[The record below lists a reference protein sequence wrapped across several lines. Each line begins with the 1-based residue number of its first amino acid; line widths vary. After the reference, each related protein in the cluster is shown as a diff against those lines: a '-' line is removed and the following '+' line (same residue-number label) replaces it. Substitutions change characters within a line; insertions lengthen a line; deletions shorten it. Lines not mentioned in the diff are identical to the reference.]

1 MAESVGANSAEESGR
16 ADERAGDPRV
26 LKSASQATPR
36 PVVGITTYVTDA
48 QWGYWNLEAA
58 LIPLDYVKAV
68 EGAGGRPMLVPP
80 SLDGV
85 EETLDA
91 LDAVVF
97 TGGSDVDPQLYGAEA
112 QAETVGIVRLR
123 DEAELALL
131 RAALDRDMPVLGICR
146 GIQVLN
152 VGLGGD
158 LDQHF
163 EGHRH
168 DPPGEFIEHDVAI
181 EPDTRLAQMLGEHT
195 SVMSHHHQGIKT
207 LAPGLVETARAD
219 DGLLEAVEAPD
230 RRFTVGVLWHPEA
243 GKDARLFETLVAEAT
258 RYRDEK

>member
-1 MAESVGANSAEESGR
+1 MA
-16 ADERAGDPRV
+16 
-26 LKSASQATPR
+26 R

-48 QWGYWNLEAA
+48 RWGYWDLEAA
-58 LIPLDYVKAV
+58 LIPFDYVRAV
-68 EGAGGRPMLVPP
+68 ETAGGRPMLVPP
-80 SLDGV
+80 STDGI

-97 TGGSDVDPQLYGAEA
+97 TGGSDLDPELYGEKAA
-112 QAETVGIVRLR
+112 PETVGVVRMR

-131 RAALDRDMPVLGICR
+131 TAALARDMPVLGICR

-152 VGLGGD
+152 VGMGGD
-158 LDQHF
+158 LDQHL

-168 DPPGEFIEHDVAI
+168 DPPGQFLQHDVAI
-181 EPDTRLAQMLGEHT
+181 EPNTRLAEMLGDHT
-195 SVMSHHHQGIKT
+195 RVMSHHHQGIKP

-243 GKDARLFETLVAEAT
+243 GEDARLFETLVDEAR
-258 RYRDEK
+258 RYREQR

>member
-1 MAESVGANSAEESGR
+1 M
-16 ADERAGDPRV
+16 D
-26 LKSASQATPR
+26 R
-36 PVVGITTYVTDA
+36 PVVGITTYVTQA
-48 QWGYWNLEAA
+48 RWSYWELEAA
-58 LIPLDYVKAV
+58 LIPFDYVRKV
-68 EGAGGRPMLVPP
+68 EQAGGRALLVPP
-80 SLDGV
+80 TVDGV

-91 LDAVVF
+91 IDAVVF
-97 TGGSDVDPQLYGAEA
+97 TGGSDLDPEFYGEQA
-112 QAETVGIVRLR
+112 QPETIGVVRMR

-131 RAALDRDMPVLGICR
+131 RAALERDMPVLGICR

-158 LDQHF
+158 LDQHL

-168 DPPGEFIEHDVAI
+168 DPPGEFLAHDVAI
-181 EPDTRLAQMLGEHT
+181 EPNTRLAEMLGERT
-195 SVMSHHHQGIKT
+195 TVMSHHHQGIKR

-243 GKDARLFETLVAEAT
+243 GQDARLFETLVAEAA
-258 RYRDEK
+258 RYREER

>member
-1 MAESVGANSAEESGR
+1 VA
-16 ADERAGDPRV
+16 
-26 LKSASQATPR
+26 R

-58 LIPLDYVKAV
+58 LIPFDYVRAV
-68 EGAGGRPMLVPP
+68 EQAGGRAMLVPP
-80 SLDGV
+80 SADGV

-91 LDAVVF
+91 LDGIIF
-97 TGGSDVDPQLYGAEA
+97 TGGSDVDPELYGEA
-112 QAETVGIVRLR
+112 AHPETSGIVRLR
-123 DEAELALL
+123 DDAELALL

-158 LDQHF
+158 LDQHL

-168 DPPGEFIEHDVAI
+168 DPPGQFVQHDVAI
-181 EPDTRLAQMLGEHT
+181 ERDTRLGEILGDQT
-195 SVMSHHHQGIKT
+195 KVMSHHHQGLKT
-207 LAPGLVETARAD
+207 LAPGLVETARAE
-219 DGLLEAVEAPD
+219 DGLIEAVEAPD

-243 GKDARLFETLVAEAT
+243 GQDARLFETLVAEAA
-258 RYRDEK
+258 RYREEK

>member
-1 MAESVGANSAEESGR
+1 LS
-16 ADERAGDPRV
+16 
-26 LKSASQATPR
+26 R
-36 PVVGITTYVTDA
+36 PVVGITTYVTNA
-48 QWGYWNLEAA
+48 NWGYWSLEAA
-58 LIPLDYVKAV
+58 LIPIDYVNAV
-68 EGAGGRPMLVPP
+68 ARAGGRPLLVPP
-80 SLDGV
+80 LLDGV

-97 TGGSDVDPQLYGAEA
+97 TGGSDVDPELYGEEA
-112 QAETVGIVRLR
+112 HAETAGIVRMR

-131 RAALDRDMPVLGICR
+131 RAALERDMPVLGICR

-158 LDQHF
+158 LDQHL

-168 DPPGEFIEHDVAI
+168 DPPGEFIAHDVAI
-181 EPDTRLAQMLGEHT
+181 EPNTRLAEMLGERT
-195 SVMSHHHQGIKT
+195 TVMSHHHQGLRT

-243 GKDARLFETLVAEAT
+243 GQDARLFERLVAEAA
-258 RYRDEK
+258 RYREEK

>member
-1 MAESVGANSAEESGR
+1 LS
-16 ADERAGDPRV
+16 
-26 LKSASQATPR
+26 R
-36 PVVGITTYVTDA
+36 PVVGITTYVIDA
-48 QWGYWNLEAA
+48 RWGYWNLEAA
-58 LIPLDYVKAV
+58 LIPFDYVKAV
-68 EGAGGRPMLVPP
+68 EQAGGRPMLVPP
-80 SLDGV
+80 SSDGV

-97 TGGSDVDPQLYGAEA
+97 TGGSDLDPELYGEPAHP
-112 QAETVGIVRLR
+112 ETAGIVRMR
-123 DEAELALL
+123 DEAELSLL

-158 LDQHF
+158 LDQHL

-181 EPDTRLAQMLGEHT
+181 EPDTRLAEMLGERT
-195 SVMSHHHQGIKT
+195 TVMSHHHQGLKT

-219 DGLLEAVEAPD
+219 DGLVEAVEAPD
-230 RRFTVGVLWHPEA
+230 KRFTVGVLWHPEA
-243 GKDARLFETLVAEAT
+243 GQDARLFETLVAEART
-258 RYRDEK
+258 YREERGR

>member
-1 MAESVGANSAEESGR
+1 MSGSGCSSV
-16 ADERAGDPRV
+16 V
-26 LKSASQATPR
+26 R

-48 QWGYWNLEAA
+48 RWGYWNLEAA
-58 LIPLDYVKAV
+58 LIPFDYVKAV
-68 EGAGGRPMLVPP
+68 ERAGGRALLVPP

-91 LDAVVF
+91 LDGVIF
-97 TGGSDVDPQLYGAEA
+97 TGGSDVDPELYGAEA
-112 QAETVGIVRLR
+112 HAETRGVVRLR
-123 DEAELALL
+123 DDAELALL

-152 VGLGGD
+152 VGMGGD
-158 LDQHF
+158 IDQHF

-168 DPPGEFIEHDVAI
+168 DPPGQFVQHDVAI
-181 EPDTRLAQMLGEHT
+181 EPNTRLAKMLGERT
-195 SVMSHHHQGIKT
+195 TVMSHHHQGLHT

-219 DGLLEAVEAPD
+219 DGILEAVEAPD

-243 GKDARLFETLVAEAT
+243 GEDARLFETLVGEAA
-258 RYRDEK
+258 RYREDRG

>member
-1 MAESVGANSAEESGR
+1 MS
-16 ADERAGDPRV
+16 
-26 LKSASQATPR
+26 R

-48 QWGYWNLEAA
+48 RWGYWNLEAA
-58 LIPLDYVKAV
+58 LIPFDYVKAV
-68 EGAGGRPMLVPP
+68 EKAGGRPVLVPP
-80 SLDGV
+80 STEGI

-97 TGGSDVDPQLYGAEA
+97 TGGSDLDPEFYGEKAHP
-112 QAETVGIVRLR
+112 ETVGVVRMR

-131 RAALDRDMPVLGICR
+131 RAALERDMPVLGICR

-158 LDQHF
+158 LEQHL

-168 DPPGEFIEHDVAI
+168 EPPGQFIAHDVAI
-181 EPDTRLAQMLGEHT
+181 EPNTRLAGMLGERT
-195 SVMSHHHQGIKT
+195 TVMSHHHQGIKT

-219 DGLLEAVEAPD
+219 DGLLEAVEAPE

-243 GKDARLFETLVAEAT
+243 GQDARLFETLVDEAR
-258 RYRDEK
+258 RYREET

>member
-1 MAESVGANSAEESGR
+1 LS
-16 ADERAGDPRV
+16 
-26 LKSASQATPR
+26 R

-48 QWGYWNLEAA
+48 RWGYWNLEAA
-58 LIPLDYVKAV
+58 LIPFDYVKAV
-68 EGAGGRPMLVPP
+68 EKAGGRPVLVPP
-80 SLDGV
+80 STEGI

-97 TGGSDVDPQLYGAEA
+97 TGGSDLDPEFYGE
-112 QAETVGIVRLR
+112 QAHPETVGVVRMR

-131 RAALDRDMPVLGICR
+131 RAALERDMPVLGICR

-158 LDQHF
+158 LEQHL

-168 DPPGEFIEHDVAI
+168 EPPGQFIAHDVAI
-181 EPDTRLAQMLGEHT
+181 EPNTRLAGMLGERT
-195 SVMSHHHQGIKT
+195 TVMSHHHQGIKT

-219 DGLLEAVEAPD
+219 DGLLEAVEAPE

-243 GKDARLFETLVAEAT
+243 GQDARLFETLVDEAR
-258 RYRDEK
+258 RYREET

>member
-1 MAESVGANSAEESGR
+1 LS
-16 ADERAGDPRV
+16 
-26 LKSASQATPR
+26 R
-36 PVVGITTYVTDA
+36 PVVGITTYVTNA
-48 QWGYWNLEAA
+48 HWGYWNLDAA
-58 LIPLDYVKAV
+58 LIPLDYVDAV
-68 EGAGGRPMLVPP
+68 EGAGGRPLLVPP
-80 SLDGV
+80 TLDGI

-97 TGGSDVDPQLYGAEA
+97 TGGSDLDPALYGE
-112 QAETVGIVRLR
+112 QSHAETVGVVRKR
-123 DEAELALL
+123 DDAELALL

-158 LDQHF
+158 LEQHL

-168 DPPGEFIEHDVAI
+168 DPPGQFLQHDVAI
-181 EPDTRLAQMLGEHT
+181 EPDTRLGEILGDRT

-207 LAPGLVETARAD
+207 LAPGLVETAHSD

-230 RRFTVGVLWHPEA
+230 RRFTLGVLWHPEA
-243 GKDARLFETLVAEAT
+243 GQDARLFETLVAEAA
-258 RYRDEK
+258 RYRAERP